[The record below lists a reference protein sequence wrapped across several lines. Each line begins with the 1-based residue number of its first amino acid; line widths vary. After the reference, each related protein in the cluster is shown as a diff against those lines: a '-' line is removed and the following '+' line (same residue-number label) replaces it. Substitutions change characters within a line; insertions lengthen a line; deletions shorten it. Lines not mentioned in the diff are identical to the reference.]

1 MEEVSRYLRQGVGAT
16 WPWAPKSCWSSCPFW
31 VELRLGQ
38 RVARAVTFGEAVLWI
53 LDILAQVRDLL
64 QELSGVGHVCC
75 AALRATVLLGLWTGV
90 WGRVGKGVSVG

>member
-1 MEEVSRYLRQGVGAT
+1 MEEVGRYLRQGVGAT
-16 WPWAPKSCWSSCPFW
+16 WPWAPKSCWSSCPLW

-38 RVARAVTFGEAVLWI
+38 RVAWAITFSEAVLWI

-64 QELSGVGHVCC
+64 QELSGVRHVCC
-75 AALRATVLLGLWTGV
+75 AALGATVLLGLWKGV